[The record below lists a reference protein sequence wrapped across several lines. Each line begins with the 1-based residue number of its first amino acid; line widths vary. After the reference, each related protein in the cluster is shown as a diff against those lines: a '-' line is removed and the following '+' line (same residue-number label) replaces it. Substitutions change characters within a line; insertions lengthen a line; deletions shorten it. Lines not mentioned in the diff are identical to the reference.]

1 MFSQAC
7 DKNFVHGG
15 GVQLPWRPPR
25 HTLCTHTHMRAHL
38 DTHTSLRRHPA
49 PPPRRPLQRT
59 VRILLECILV
69 INISLNSKISFRQNS
84 IEYSHHARTGMIQY
98 FKKIDLPSPAKSDTF
113 NIFETNFCV
122 SSYLRCTVFT
132 LIVAAHEFRVIVPG
146 DGLHLVSLL

>member
-1 MFSQAC
+1 MGEGYSSPG
-7 DKNFVHGG
+7 DPPDTPSVH
-15 GVQLPWRPPR
+15 
-25 HTLCTHTHMRAHL
+25 THTCARTW
-38 DTHTSLRRHPA
+38 THT
-49 PPPRRPLQRT
+49 PPYVDTPPLQRT

-113 NIFETNFCV
+113 NIFETHFCV